1 MAQKRNK
8 EHSRL
13 PPSICSNQ
21 NLAIIVDCF
30 ISLTQSYF
38 QSIIKPYQLYYKMY
52 LESDP
57 FSLYPRYHPGLSYH
71 HLPSKYCNSLLL
83 GVLLLAPD
91 HFIHREARAIF
102 FK

>member
-1 MAQKRNK
+1 MARKRNK

-13 PPSICSNQ
+13 HPSIFSNQ
-21 NLAIIVDCF
+21 NLAIILDCF
-30 ISLTQSYF
+30 ISFTQSYF
-38 QSIIKPYQLYYKMY
+38 QSIIKPYYLYYKRY

-57 FSLYPRYHPGLSYH
+57 FSLYPQCHPGLSYH
-71 HLPSKYCNSLLL
+71 HLPSKYCKILIL
-83 GVLLLAPD
+83 GLLLLAPD